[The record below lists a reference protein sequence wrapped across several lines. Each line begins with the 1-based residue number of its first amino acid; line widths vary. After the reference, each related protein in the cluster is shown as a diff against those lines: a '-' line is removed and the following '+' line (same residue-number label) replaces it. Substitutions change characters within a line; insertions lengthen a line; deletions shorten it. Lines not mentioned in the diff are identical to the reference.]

1 MKGRGLFIITASVLN
16 WRQPINMGLAHACF
30 EAHCIAMKRV
40 ITAIFDGILCCV
52 RVGAKTGRR
61 EGDYRSSGGAVS
73 LMVTDSRRRK
83 PMFRLNL
90 CSKVANLKH

>member
-1 MKGRGLFIITASVLN
+1 
-16 WRQPINMGLAHACF
+16 MGLAHACF

-61 EGDYRSSGGAVS
+61 EGDYRSSGGCGLFDGHRQQAQETDVS
-73 LMVTDSRRRK
+73 VKLV
-83 PMFRLNL
+83 FEGG
-90 CSKVANLKH
+90 